1 MSTWAI
7 LLAGGSSRRMG
18 SNQNKVLLPLCGEY
32 ALCRSL
38 RTLQEYC
45 SGVVLVVRP
54 EDKEEVQKALAGSR
68 LSADAIVC
76 GGDTRQASVAKGIR
90 ALPLECDIVL
100 VHDGARPLLDGNTVK
115 NVIEGVRA
123 YGSAIASTP
132 VTDTIHVTDSEKRL
146 ASTPERESLR
156 AVQTP
161 QGFRRDWLERAHN
174 ECTGVYSDDAAL
186 VAALGHPIHLVEGSR
201 NNLKLTTPED
211 IRQAMLLLSGLPRVG
226 HGYDAHRLVE
236 DRKLILG
243 GVEIPYEKGLLGHSD
258 ADVLVHAIIDALFG
272 AAAMGD
278 IGQHFPDR
286 DPQYKGISS
295 LLLLDET
302 RRILTEQGYAILN
315 VDATLIAQRPKLA
328 SFIPDMR
335 KRIADMLRV
344 DIDAVSVKATTTEGM
359 GFEGSG
365 EGISAH
371 AVAMLTK

>member
-54 EDKEEVQKALAGSR
+54 EDKEDVQKALAGSH

-76 GGDTRQASVAKGIR
+76 GGDTRQASVAQGIH

-115 NVIEGVRA
+115 NVIEGVRI

-146 ASTPERESLR
+146 ASTPERETLR

-174 ECTGVYSDDAAL
+174 ECKGVYSDDAAL
-186 VAALGHPIHLVEGSR
+186 VAALGYPIHLVDGSR

-243 GVEIPYEKGLLGHSD
+243 GIEIPYEKGLLGHSD

-286 DPQYKGISS
+286 DPHYKGISS

-302 RRILTEQGYAILN
+302 RRILTEQGYAIMN